1 MSGPGLEWYTWNA
14 RRDRDVGGEREGPP
28 GTNPKVTR
36 APPSPRSPRG
46 ARARSRSRSASTF
59 LRRVSPENAKWDN
72 TAPTVKKTG
81 QAGSPRLLMDYGFSN
96 LAKYGRLTTSARG
109 VNKDSCS
116 YLVQV
121 ERMVADGVSEQHRAG
136 TRAARNGTDRQYMG
150 EQKSCRQART
160 HKARDEKFGRLC
172 RSGESLKIDL
182 QCPWHL
188 YYRTPRML

>member
-1 MSGPGLEWYTWNA
+1 MVYLEREKGSG
-14 RRDRDVGGEREGPP
+14 RRREREGPP

-36 APPSPRSPRG
+36 ASPSPRSPRG
-46 ARARSRSRSASTF
+46 ARARSRSASTF

-136 TRAARNGTDRQYMG
+136 TRAARNGTDKQYMG

-160 HKARDEKFGRLC
+160 HKARDE
-172 RSGESLKIDL
+172 SLGAYADPASL
-182 QCPWHL
+182 
-188 YYRTPRML
+188 